1 MKFIYFLLILCLS
14 LQNVMVLSKGNM
26 TNVTENVNTTYQIV
40 AHETAPI
47 VNCTGVNTPYHGCTA
62 QACTG
67 VNTPYA
73 GCIAVTQSQEAVTVV
88 AGSEETQPV
97 AEQSTETQS
106 QDGLGTA
113 TIVFI
118 VLGVLLVGLLVIV
131 ILKVRKKNRKKGDK
145 YYTIIEDQ
153 DVEQQ
158 INTLKF

>member
-1 MKFIYFLLILCLS
+1 M
-14 LQNVMVLSKGNM
+14 
-26 TNVTENVNTTYQIV
+26 
-40 AHETAPI
+40 
-47 VNCTGVNTPYHGCTA
+47 
-62 QACTG
+62 
-67 VNTPYA
+67 
-73 GCIAVTQSQEAVTVV
+73 TVV

>member
-1 MKFIYFLLILCLS
+1 
-14 LQNVMVLSKGNM
+14 MVLSDNSTKFVTEKAYLVASNTNTSIAPPVTGKCTGNTDSS
-26 TNVTENVNTTYQIV
+26 TNVDCSSESTNTQNKGASEGGSTV
-40 AHETAPI
+40 ADCCVAP
-47 VNCTGVNTPYHGCTA
+47 P
-62 QACTG
+62 
-67 VNTPYA
+67 
-73 GCIAVTQSQEAVTVV
+73 VV

-106 QDGLGTA
+106 QDGLDTA

-118 VLGVLLVGLLVIV
+118 VLGVLLVGVLVIV

>member
-1 MKFIYFLLILCLS
+1 MAVS
-14 LQNVMVLSKGNM
+14 LGCTDTTAFNYDPL
-26 TNVTENVNTTYQIV
+26 VNTDDGSCV
-40 AHETAPI
+40 AVSLGCTDATATNYDPL
-47 VNCTGVNTPYHGCTA
+47 VNTDDGSC
-62 QACTG
+62 
-67 VNTPYA
+67 V
-73 GCIAVTQSQEAVTVV
+73 AVVV

-97 AEQSTETQS
+97 AEQSTSETQS
-106 QDGLGTA
+106 QDGLDTA

-118 VLGVLLVGLLVIV
+118 VLGVLLVGVLVIV